1 MREKIIILDPI
12 AWSRMKEA
20 RGDGPVS
27 LFWTHELSESFLS
40 GGEKWQGLP
49 LPCYHGWFLITSRA
63 GSSSCAT
70 PLSPALGPVP
80 LQCSQP
86 LLVSEEL
93 SPKLHI
99 AIQMHHQTLGHRV
112 NHCLISSHLF
122 VSYVRAFLLSTSPF
136 RKDIDFVFKGF
147 RK

>member
-12 AWSRMKEA
+12 AWSRIKEA

-70 PLSPALGPVP
+70 PLSPALGPFP